1 MITLDFV
8 KLCMNTVLDNNSIVT
23 VLSNSETTE
32 ISKFGRRTLPG
43 TVTSDSKSVTW
54 KTNTAVYFE
63 EGDTTPTT
71 VNCINSGAVSGNS
84 FVSYYSMPLQ
94 GSVSLSEGNQIKV
107 NPYAEKDGV
116 HTRGIS
122 VKFSIP
128 E

>member
-8 KLCMNTVLDNNSIVT
+8 KLCMDTVLKSTNLF
-23 VLSNSETTE
+23 VLANSETTE
-32 ISKFGRRTLPG
+32 IAKFGRKSIPG
-43 TVTSDSKSVTW
+43 TVSSDATSATW

-63 EGDTTPTT
+63 EGDATPTT
-71 VNCINSGAVSGNS
+71 VSCINSGVLSGGS
-84 FVSYYSMPLQ
+84 FESWYSMPLQ
-94 GSVSLSEGNQIKV
+94 SSVSLTEGNQIKV
-107 NPYAEKDGV
+107 NPYAESGGV

>member
-8 KLCMNTVLDNNSIVT
+8 KLCMNTVLDNSSIVT

-43 TVTSDSKSVTW
+43 TVMSDSKSVTW

-63 EGDTTPTT
+63 EGDATPTT

-107 NPYAEKDGV
+107 NPYAEKGGV

>member
-8 KLCMNTVLDNNSIVT
+8 KLCMNTVLDNSSIVT

-43 TVTSDSKSVTW
+43 TVMSDSKSVTW

-107 NPYAEKDGV
+107 NPYADKDGV

-122 VKFSIP
+122 VTFSIP

>member
-8 KLCMNTVLDNNSIVT
+8 KLCMNTVLDNSSIVT

-43 TVTSDSKSVTW
+43 TVMSDSKSVTW

-107 NPYAEKDGV
+107 NPYAKKDGV

>member
-8 KLCMNTVLDNNSIVT
+8 KLCMDTVLKSTNLFVLANNET
-23 VLSNSETTE
+23 SE
-32 ISKFGRRTLPG
+32 IAKFGRKTVPG
-43 TVTSDSKSVTW
+43 TVTNDTKSVTW
-54 KTNTAVYFE
+54 KTNTAVYFD

-71 VNCINSGAVSGNS
+71 VNCINSGVLSGSS

-94 GSVSLSEGNQIKV
+94 GSVSLTEGNQIKV
-107 NPYAEKDGV
+107 NPYAESGGV